1 MRENYF
7 QYAGKNFRMHM
18 PMLNMYFC
26 PHFKL
31 PIRIYEKS
39 MYAKN
44 DKQIRNFASLG
55 TLLLNFVCLYSY
67 IRRIALEQS

>member
-44 DKQIRNFASLG
+44 DK
-55 TLLLNFVCLYSY
+55 
-67 IRRIALEQS
+67 